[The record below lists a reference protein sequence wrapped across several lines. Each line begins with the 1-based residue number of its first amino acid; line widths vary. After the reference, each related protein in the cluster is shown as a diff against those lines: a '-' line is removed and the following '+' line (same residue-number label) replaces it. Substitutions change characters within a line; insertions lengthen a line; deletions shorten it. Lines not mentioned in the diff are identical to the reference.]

1 MTGKVRILIVDDH
14 ELVRRGLR
22 HALQTRPDWDI
33 CGEASNGREA
43 VALANKLV
51 PDVVIMDL
59 TMPEL
64 NGLEATRRIRKDLPN
79 TEVLILTMHES
90 EQLMHE
96 VLRSGARGFV
106 LKSDAGN
113 VIFDAVECLSKH
125 KGYFTSK
132 ASEVLVKAYLTPEEQ
147 MATVVAPESLTA
159 REREIAQLI
168 AEGASTKEIASILG
182 ISVKTADTHR
192 ANLMR
197 KLDVH
202 SVSEIVRYAIRNKM
216 ISP

>member
-1 MTGKVRILIVDDH
+1 MSDKVRILVVDDH
-14 ELVRRGLR
+14 ELVRRGLK
-22 HALQTRPDWDI
+22 HALETRPGWTV

-64 NGLEATRRIRKDLPN
+64 NGLEATRRIRKDLPD
-79 TEVLILTMHES
+79 TEILILTMHES

-96 VLRSGARGFV
+96 VLRCGARGFI

-113 VIFDAVECLSKH
+113 VIFDAVDRLRRH
-125 KGYFTSK
+125 KEYFTSK
-132 ASEVLVKAYLTPEEQ
+132 VSDVLVKAYLNPEEQ
-147 MATVVAPESLTA
+147 VGAPEALTA
-159 REREIAQLI
+159 REREIVQLI
-168 AEGASTKEIASILG
+168 AEGASTKEIASVLG

-197 KLDVH
+197 KLDIH
-202 SVSEIVRYAIRNKM
+202 SVSEIVRYAIRNRM
-216 ISP
+216 IAP